1 MSDCAQGRRHLL
13 RSAAVWVGAAAVFA
27 GTRSAGAWQVEEIPP
42 ESSLGSAYARRCDGA
57 SSDHAVLVAQLQNQ
71 LAREPTT
78 SSLAMKCPL
87 CGCSV
92 IVSR

>member
-1 MSDCAQGRRHLL
+1 MSNFAHRRRDLL
-13 RSAAVWVGAAAVFA
+13 RSAGVWVGAAAVFA
-27 GTRSAGAWQVEEIPP
+27 GTRSAGAWQIEEIAP
-42 ESSLGSAYARRCDGA
+42 ESSLGLAYARRCGSA
-57 SSDHAVLVAQLQNQ
+57 ASDHAALVAQLKGQ
-71 LAREPTT
+71 LALDPAK